1 MELSKYEHVLVTDIG
16 STTTKALLIARA
28 GDKYRFAGELE
39 VPTTVEKP
47 AEDVKIGL
55 IEAVKG
61 LEQKTGIRL
70 LKAGKIAV
78 PYVTTSSAGGGLQIL
93 VFGLSAVETGR
104 AAEMTAYGAGGVIL
118 RTFTIDDQIPAV
130 DKMRLIREL
139 HPDLILMAGGVDGGA
154 IAGVVRLAELL
165 SLADPEPKFRLSERI
180 PLVFCGNVDARGF
193 VRNVLEQNFELY
205 ITPNIRPSM
214 TELATEPA
222 KRKVHE
228 LFMENVMERAP
239 GYAGLKNWVATDI
252 MPTPAGVENILRLYG
267 EKLKQN
273 ALMVD
278 MGGATTD
285 IFSNIGGA
293 YHRTV
298 AANIGMSYSVSNIL
312 AEAGVKRIMRHLPD
326 GYSEEEV
333 RDYISG
339 KMLNPTYVP
348 KFDCERAVEQ
358 SAAIEGINWA
368 WEQHRQ
374 MNFKMSRIGRL
385 DARRLRKD
393 VNKFEE
399 LFYLTEDRYFQL
411 SDIDLIIGAGGVLSH
426 AERAE
431 EVLWMLAEGFRPSGV
446 TKLAVDRGFKSPHL
460 GVLAKLDSKVALDLF
475 ESQCLEE
482 IGYVVAPVGKLS
494 PKRLALTI
502 KDARGRKAYA
512 LQGGEFLYLPQGG
525 ELEILLEK
533 GLCIRNSLEGFE
545 LKTSLPVLFDCRGR
559 GEKLLGV
566 PLAKSGIAAFTTP
579 EGAFKTKVRKEAAEI
594 SEGAY
599 TIQRRLPYEGEIFVK
614 PGQEVKPDDII
625 GENRFGPP
633 KLYIIDMQRIVGYD
647 KPLSEKSFLEG
658 VKVKIG
664 DKVNLGQNIFHFK
677 PRGALQLPYNYQSPV
692 RGIVTDVEK
701 IAKMI
706 IMREIQDYDG
716 KLHVVDVAGK
726 LNVKPGHIK
735 AYVKFQEGDF
745 IEIGR
750 IIAQN
755 TSQGRFLVAKATST
769 GILKKIDTKKG
780 TVTIQYEITSIP
792 LKSFVKGR
800 VSRVKEGL
808 AAEITGR
815 GTTLYGIIGF
825 GGEASGKLAFRET
838 AEGLEGS
845 LKDRILALASPI
857 NEAFLRKAAEV
868 GVAGLI
874 APSIHNADWV
884 RFWGEEI
891 GVALTGDEQ
900 IPFTLI
906 LTEGFGSFEMN
917 ERYRSFF
924 EKVQGKLASLS
935 GRTQIRAGV
944 TRPMVIV
951 SD

>member
-1 MELSKYEHVLVTDIG
+1 VRLRDAKLILVTDVG
-16 STTTKALLIARA
+16 STTTKALLIARE
-28 GDKYRFAGELE
+28 GDKFRFAGELE

-47 AEDVKIGL
+47 AEDVKIGVL
-55 IEAVKG
+55 ESVRG
-61 LEQKTGIRL
+61 LEQKTGTTL
-70 LKAGKIAV
+70 LADGKIAI
-78 PYVTTSSAGGGLQIL
+78 PYLTTSSAGGGLQIL
-93 VFGLSAVETGR
+93 VFGLSALETGR
-104 AAEMTAYGAGGVIL
+104 AAQMTAYGAGGVIL

-154 IAGVVRLAELL
+154 ISGVVRLAELL

-193 VRNVLEQNFELY
+193 VTRVLEGNFELY
-205 ITPNIRPSM
+205 ITDNIRPSM

-239 GYAGLKNWVATDI
+239 GYAELKNWVAADI

-267 EKLKQN
+267 EKLSQN
-273 ALMVD
+273 ILMVD

-298 AANIGMSYSVSNIL
+298 AANIGMSYSVSNVL
-312 AEAGVKRIMRHLPD
+312 AEVGIERIMRHLP
-326 GYSEEEV
+326 GGFTETEV

-348 KFDCERAVEQ
+348 GQACERVLEQ
-358 SAAIEGINWA
+358 AAAIEGINLA
-368 WEQHRQ
+368 WEQHKD
-374 MNFKMSRIGRL
+374 MNFKVSRIGRL
-385 DARRLRKD
+385 DRRRLRKD

-399 LFYLTEDRYFQL
+399 LFYLNEERYFQL

-426 AERAE
+426 ADRVE
-431 EVLWMLAEGFRPSGV
+431 EVLWMLAEGFRPSGI
-446 TKLAVDRGFKSPHL
+446 TKLAVDRHFKSPHL
-460 GVLAKLDSKVALDLF
+460 GVLAKLDAEVALDLF
-475 ESQCLEE
+475 KGECLQE
-482 IGYVVAPVGKLS
+482 IGYVVAPVGKLH

-502 KDARGRKAYA
+502 KDARGSKAYA
-512 LQGGEFLYLPQGG
+512 LKGGELLYLPQGG

-533 GLCIRNSLEGFE
+533 GLCIRNNLERFE

-566 PLAKSGIAAFTTP
+566 PLACSGIEEFSPAAGT
-579 EGAFKTKVRKEAAEI
+579 FKTEVRKEAAEI
-594 SEGAY
+594 SAGTY
-599 TIQRRLPYEGEIFVK
+599 KIQRRLPYEGEIFVK

-633 KLYIIDMQRIVGYD
+633 KLYIIDMQRVVGYD
-647 KPLSEKSFLEG
+647 KPLSEEDFLEG
-658 VKVKIG
+658 LKVKIG
-664 DKVNLGQNIFHFK
+664 DTVKLGQNIFHFK
-677 PRGALQLPYNYQSPV
+677 PKGALQIPYNYQSPI
-692 RGIVTDVEK
+692 RGIVTGIEQ
-701 IAKMI
+701 ASKMI

-716 KLHVVDVAGK
+716 RPHVVDVAGK
-726 LNVKPGHIK
+726 LDIKPGHIK
-735 AYVKFQEGDF
+735 AYMKFQEGDF

-769 GILKKIDTKKG
+769 GMLKKIDTKKG
-780 TVTIQYEITSIP
+780 TVTIQYHITPIP
-792 LKSFVKGR
+792 LRSFVSGK
-800 VSRVKEGL
+800 VSRVKENLGV
-808 AAEITGR
+808 EITGQ

-825 GGEASGKLAFRET
+825 GGEASGKILLSSREPDSSAKAKIVVT
-838 AEGLEGS
+838 FNPV
-845 LKDRILALASPI
+845 D
-857 NEAFLRKAAEV
+857 EAFLRKAAEA

-884 RFWGEEI
+884 RFYGEEI

-906 LTEGFGSFEMN
+906 LTEGFGRFAMN

-924 EKVQGKLASLS
+924 EAATGKLASLS

-944 TRPMVIV
+944 TRPTVIV
-951 SD
+951 SE

>member
-1 MELSKYEHVLVTDIG
+1 MDLSKCEHVLVTDIG
-16 STTTKALLIARA
+16 STTTKALLIARD

-55 IEAVKG
+55 IESVRR
-61 LEQKTGIRL
+61 LEQKTGT
-70 LKAGKIAV
+70 KILTGGRIAI
-78 PYVTTSSAGGGLQIL
+78 PYLTTSSAGGGLQIL

-118 RTFTIDDQIPAV
+118 QTFTIDDQIPAV

-154 IAGVVRLAELL
+154 ISGVVRLAELL
-165 SLADPEPKFRLSERI
+165 SLADPEPKFRLSARI
-180 PLVFCGNVDARGF
+180 PLVFCGNVNARGF
-193 VRNVLEQNFELY
+193 VKRVLEDKFELHV
-205 ITPNIRPSM
+205 TDNIRPNM
-214 TELATEPA
+214 NELATEPA

-228 LFMENVMERAP
+228 LFMKNVMERAP
-239 GYAGLKNWVATDI
+239 GYAELKNWVAADI
-252 MPTPAGVENILRLYG
+252 IPTPAGVENILRLYG
-267 EKLKQN
+267 EKLKAN
-273 ALMVD
+273 ILMVD

-326 GYSEEEV
+326 GFTETEV
-333 RDYISG
+333 RDYISN

-348 KFDCERAVEQ
+348 RFACERVLEQ
-358 SAAIEGINWA
+358 AAAIEGISVA
-368 WEQHRQ
+368 WEQHIE
-374 MNFKMSRIGRL
+374 MNFKVSRIGRL
-385 DARRLRKD
+385 DKRRLRKD

-399 LFYLTEDRYFQL
+399 LFYMTEDRYFQL

-426 AERAE
+426 AERKE
-431 EVLWMLAEGFRPSGV
+431 EVFWMLAEGFRPSGI

-460 GVLAKLDSKVALDLF
+460 GVLAKLDAEVALGLF

-482 IGYVVAPVGKLS
+482 IGYVVAPVGKLH

-502 KDARGRKAYA
+502 KDSRGHKAYA
-512 LQGGEFLYLPQGG
+512 LQGGEFLYLPKGG
-525 ELEILLEK
+525 DLKILLEK
-533 GLCIRNSLEGFE
+533 GLCISNSLERFE

-559 GEKLLGV
+559 DEKLLGV
-566 PLAKSGIAAFTTP
+566 PLACSGIEEFSQAAGT
-579 EGAFKTKVRKEAAEI
+579 FKTEVRKEAAEM
-594 SEGAY
+594 SAGEY
-599 TIQRRLPYEGEIFVK
+599 KIQRRLPYEGEIFVK
-614 PGQEVKPDDII
+614 EGEEVKPADII

-633 KLYIIDMQRIVGYD
+633 KLYIIDIQRVIGYD
-647 KPLSEKSFLEG
+647 KPLSEEDFLKG
-658 VKVKIG
+658 IKVKIG
-664 DKVNLGQNIFHFK
+664 DTVKLGQNIFHFK
-677 PRGALQLPYNYQSPV
+677 PKGALQIPYNCQSPI
-692 RGIVTDVEK
+692 RGIVTGIEQ
-701 IAKMI
+701 ASKMI
-706 IMREIQDYDG
+706 ILREIQDYDG
-716 KLHVVDVAGK
+716 RPHVVDVAGK
-726 LNVKPGHIK
+726 LDVKPGHIK
-735 AYVKFQEGDF
+735 AHIKFQEGDF

-769 GILKKIDTKKG
+769 GILKKINTKDG
-780 TVTIQYEITSIP
+780 TVTIHYEITPIR
-792 LKSFVKGR
+792 LRSFVSGK
-800 VSRVKEGL
+800 VSRVKENLGV
-808 AAEITGR
+808 EITGQ

-825 GGEASGKLAFRET
+825 GGEASGRLAFLD
-838 AEGLEGS
+838 AADGLEGS
-845 LKDRILALASPI
+845 LKDRVLAVASPI
-857 NEAFLRKAAEV
+857 DDGFLRKAAEV

-884 RFWGEEI
+884 RFYGSEI

-906 LTEGFGSFEMN
+906 LTEGFGRFAMN
-917 ERYRSFF
+917 ARYRSFF
-924 EKVQGKLASLS
+924 EKACGKQASLS

-944 TRPMVIV
+944 TRPTVIV

>member
-1 MELSKYEHVLVTDIG
+1 MELRISKHILVTDVG
-16 STTTKALLIARA
+16 STTTKALLIARK
-28 GDKYRFAGELE
+28 GERYLFAGELE

-47 AEDVKIGL
+47 TEDVKIGVL
-55 IEAVKG
+55 EAVKG
-61 LEQKTGIRL
+61 VQQKTGTTL
-70 LKAGKIAV
+70 LKAGKISV

-154 IAGVVRLAELL
+154 ISGVVRLAELL
-165 SLADPEPKFRLSERI
+165 SLADPEPKFRLSARI

-193 VRNVLEQNFELY
+193 VKRVLEGNFELY
-205 ITPNIRPSM
+205 ITDNIRPNM
-214 TELATEPA
+214 KELATEPA

-239 GYAGLKNWVATDI
+239 GYAELKNWVAADI

-267 EKLKQN
+267 EKQEAN
-273 ALMVD
+273 ILMVD

-285 IFSNIGGA
+285 IFSNIGGS

-298 AANIGMSYSVSNIL
+298 AANIGMSYSVSNVL
-312 AEAGVKRIMRHLPD
+312 AEVGIERIMRHLPD
-326 GYSEEEV
+326 GFTETEV

-348 KFDCERAVEQ
+348 RFECERVLEQ
-358 SAAIEGINWA
+358 AAAIEGINWA
-368 WEQHRQ
+368 WEQHKQ
-374 MNFKMSRIGRL
+374 MNFKVSRIGRL
-385 DARRLRKD
+385 DRRRLRKD

-399 LFYLTEDRYFQL
+399 LFYLNEERYFQL

-426 AERAE
+426 ADRVE
-431 EVLWMLAEGFRPSGV
+431 EVLWMLAEGFRPSGI
-446 TKLAVDRGFKSPHL
+446 TKLAVDKHFKSPHL
-460 GVLAKLDSKVALDLF
+460 GVLAKLDAEVALDLF
-475 ESQCLEE
+475 KGECLQE

-502 KDARGRKAYA
+502 KDARGSKAYA
-512 LQGGEFLYLPQGG
+512 LKGGELLYLPQGG

-533 GLCIRNSLEGFE
+533 GLCIRNNLEKFE
-545 LKTSLPVLFDCRGR
+545 LNTSLPVLFDCRGR

-566 PLAKSGIAAFTTP
+566 PLSKSGIAVFTPP
-579 EGAFKTKVRKEAAEI
+579 EGAFKTKVRKQAAEI
-594 SEGAY
+594 SEGEY
-599 TIQRRLPYEGEIFVK
+599 KIQRRLPYEGEIFVK

-633 KLYIIDMQRIVGYD
+633 KLYIIDIHRLIGYD
-647 KPLSEKSFLEG
+647 KKLDEKTFLAG
-658 VKVKIG
+658 VMVKVG
-664 DKVNLGQNIFHFK
+664 DHVKLRQRIFK
-677 PRGALQLPYNYQSPV
+677 AKSAGPWGIPYYCQSPV
-692 RGIVTDVEK
+692 RGEVSQIEK
-701 IAKMI
+701 TGMI

-716 KLHVVDVAGK
+716 RPHVVDVAGK
-726 LNVKPGHIK
+726 LDIKPEHIK
-735 AYVKFQEGDF
+735 AYMKFQEGDF

-769 GILKKIDTKKG
+769 GMLKKIDTKKG
-780 TVTIQYEITSIP
+780 TVTIQYHITPIP
-792 LKSFVKGR
+792 LRSFVSGK
-800 VSRVKEGL
+800 VSRVKENLGV
-808 AAEITGR
+808 EITGQGR
-815 GTTLYGIIGF
+815 RLYGIIGF
-825 GGEASGKLAFRET
+825 GGEASGKLAFLDT

-845 LKDRILALASPI
+845 LKDRVLALASPI
-857 NEAFLRKAAEV
+857 DEGFLRKASEV

-884 RFWGEEI
+884 RFYGEEI

-924 EKVQGKLASLS
+924 EKGEGKLASIS

-944 TRPMVIV
+944 TRPTVIV

>member
-1 MELSKYEHVLVTDIG
+1 MELRTSKHILVTDVG
-16 STTTKALLIARA
+16 STTTKALLIARK
-28 GDKYRFAGELE
+28 GERYHFAGELE

-47 AEDVKIGL
+47 TEDVKIGVL
-55 IEAVKG
+55 EAVKG
-61 LEQKTGIRL
+61 VEQKTGTRL
-70 LKAGKIAV
+70 LKAGKISV

-139 HPDLILMAGGVDGGA
+139 HPDLILMAGGIDGGA

-193 VRNVLEQNFELY
+193 VRNVLEQNFELF

-267 EKLKQN
+267 GQAKQN
-273 ALMVD
+273 VVMVD

-285 IFSNIGGA
+285 IFSNVSGE
-293 YHRTV
+293 YRRTV
-298 AANIGMSYSVSNIL
+298 AANIGMSYSISNTM
-312 AEAGVKRIMRHLPD
+312 AEAGVNSIMRHLPE
-326 GYSEEEV
+326 GFAETEV
-333 RDYISG
+333 RDYISN

-348 KFDCERAVEQ
+348 QHACERVVEQ
-358 SAAIEGINWA
+358 STAIEGINWA
-368 WEQHRQ
+368 WAQHLE
-374 MNFKMSRIGRL
+374 MNFKISRIGRL
-385 DARRLRKD
+385 DKRRLRKD

-399 LFYLTEDRYFQL
+399 VFYLNEEKYFQL

-426 AERAE
+426 ADRAE
-431 EVLWMLAEGFRPSGV
+431 EVLWMLAEGFKPSGI

-460 GVLAKLDSKVALDLF
+460 GVLAKLDEATALELF
-475 ESQCLEE
+475 KSQCLEE
-482 IGYVVAPVGKLS
+482 IGYIVAPVGKLH

-502 KDARGRKAYA
+502 KDARGHKAYA
-512 LQGGEFLYLPQGG
+512 LKGGELLYLPQGG

-533 GLCIRNSLEGFE
+533 GLCIRNNLERFE

-559 GEKLLGV
+559 DEPLLGV
-566 PLAKSGIAAFTTP
+566 PLSKSGIKVFLPP
-579 EGAFKTKVRKEAAEI
+579 EEGFKTQVRKAIPEI
-594 SEGAY
+594 SAGEY
-599 TIQRRLPYEGEIFVK
+599 RIERRLPYEGEIFVK
-614 PGQEVKPDDII
+614 KGEEVKPDDVI

-633 KLYIIDMQRIVGYD
+633 KLYIIDIQRLIGYD
-647 KPLSEKSFLEG
+647 KKLDEKAFLAG
-658 VKVKIG
+658 VMVKVGDQVRTGQKI
-664 DKVNLGQNIFHFK
+664 FK
-677 PRGALQLPYNYQSPV
+677 AKSAGAWGIPFYCQSPV
-692 RGIVTDVEK
+692 RGRVTQIE
-701 IAKMI
+701 ASGKMI

-716 KLHVVDVAGK
+716 KPHVVDVAKK
-726 LNVKPGHIK
+726 LDIKPGHIK

-745 IEIGR
+745 VE
-750 IIAQN
+750 AD
-755 TSQGRFLVAKATST
+755 RFLAQKATTEGFRIVKPPAT
-769 GILKKIDTKKG
+769 GTLKKIDTKKG
-780 TVTIQYEITSIP
+780 TVTIQYEIEPIG
-792 LKSFVKGR
+792 LRSFVKGK
-800 VSRVKEGL
+800 VSKIKENL
-808 AAEITGR
+808 AAEITGS
-815 GTTLYGIIGF
+815 GTMLYGIIGF
-825 GGEASGKLAFRET
+825 GGESSGKIALLRNTNDLNYSHKERIVVAFKPID
-838 AEGLEGS
+838 EG
-845 LKDRILALASPI
+845 
-857 NEAFLRKAAEV
+857 FLRRAAEFD
-868 GVAGLI
+868 VAGI
-874 APSIHNADWV
+874 VAPSIHNEDWV

-900 IPFTLI
+900 IPFVLI
-906 LTEGFGSFEMN
+906 LTEGFGEYEMN
-917 ERYRSFF
+917 DSYRRFF
-924 EKVQGKLASLS
+924 ESAQGKLTSLS

-944 TRPMVIV
+944 TRPTVIV